1 MEEKVITHTLAMGQ
15 SDITR
20 HEAYTKATG
29 LNEFNSLSPSYTKEE
44 NEEDPNTE
52 K

>member
-1 MEEKVITHTLAMGQ
+1 MNQENITRTLATGQ

-29 LNEFNSLSPSYTKEE
+29 LNEFNSLAPSYTKE
-44 NEEDPNTE
+44 
-52 K
+52 KVWS